1 MNFGEADDS
10 VWRSGGCRMGESA
23 ATGVCDSHGRAFDHE
38 NLFIAGAPTLPNP
51 GIGGETLAF
60 VALSLRAATEIA
72 GSV

>member
-1 MNFGEADDS
+1 MDTSLLSISPLDDGSGSFGL
-10 VWRSGGCRMGESA
+10 
-23 ATGVCDSHGRAFDHE
+23 HE
-38 NLFIAGAPTLPNP
+38 RPVSMWSRIIAGAPMLPNP